1 MVWKSNIYIWGRNF
15 KWDNK
20 AGKMTTAGEVWTT
33 DTSSALAGPSL
44 CVFRPCF
51 HYLLIIDCTQYQTA
65 IVESVMENKLFF
77 YEINHLSTSLPPKLC
92 FWPSEK
98 EVPTN
103 IHFLFLQKKCNE
115 IPFNFQQP
123 DHYTVDLLLL
133 SININNLSL
142 PWNFSIYW
150 IKCMNT

>member
-15 KWDNK
+15 KWDNE

-33 DTSSALAGPSL
+33 DTSSPLAGPSL

-51 HYLLIIDCTQYQTA
+51 HYLLIIDCTQCQTA

-77 YEINHLSTSLPPKLC
+77 LWNKPSLNFPPTWTMFLA
-92 FWPSEK
+92 FWKRGAYKYSFSIF
-98 EVPTN
+98 T
-103 IHFLFLQKKCNE
+103 KKCNE

-133 SININNLSL
+133 SININNISL